1 MSTTHHEKCTLPH
14 CSDAQTP
21 RLLRPPWYI
30 EFQDGNKLQGLRRT
44 TLTCMHLADFV
55 KTVPCSLANSKE
67 LQDHSIDQYHLG
79 YPCLTHRTRDW
90 LQQTRLLT
98 LVSPSPFV
106 A

>member
-1 MSTTHHEKCTLPH
+1 MVVVRGGGVPCPRLTTSGARYVPH

-55 KTVPCSLANSKE
+55 KTVPCSLGNSKE
-67 LQDHSIDQYHLG
+67 LQDHSIDQYH
-79 YPCLTHRTRDW
+79 PD
-90 LQQTRLLT
+90 T
-98 LVSPSPFV
+98 LVSLIVRRIGYSKPNF
-106 A
+106 